1 MAGKGQ
7 PAKRKTDGK
16 TTPRSRKPAAASGP
30 KATVADDTTVAPSSD
45 AAQPEGASS
54 ELVVPTLAAEEPPR
68 PERHPLARMRDDTG
82 GDVTAVSPETSG
94 QGQPGIIE
102 HFTTTATTSYD
113 RGHGAATDIFAS
125 VREQIREQP
134 VKAVL
139 IAAGAGFLY
148 GLISRR

>member
-16 TTPRSRKPAAASGP
+16 TSPRARKPSTASAPKTTPGGEAP
-30 KATVADDTTVAPSSD
+30 KAAGD
-45 AAQPEGASS
+45 AAQRTPTTS
-54 ELVVPTLAAEEPPR
+54 EMVVPALAAEEPPR
-68 PERHPLARMRDDTG
+68 PERHPLARMREDEGDD
-82 GDVTAVSPETSG
+82 VPAIAPETSEG
-94 QGQPGIIE
+94 DQPGIIE

-113 RGHGAATDIFAS
+113 RGHHAATDLFAS
-125 VREQIREQP
+125 VREQIRQQP

-148 GLISRR
+148 GLICRR

>member
-16 TTPRSRKPAAASGP
+16 TSPRARKSGAASAP
-30 KATVADDTTVAPSSD
+30 KTTPGGKAPEAAGD
-45 AAQPEGASS
+45 AAQRTPTTS
-54 ELVVPTLAAEEPPR
+54 EMVVPALAAEEPPR
-68 PERHPLARMRDDTG
+68 PERHPLARMRDEEDNTPP
-82 GDVTAVSPETSG
+82 TAAVASEEH
-94 QGQPGIIE
+94 QPGIIE

-113 RGHGAATDIFAS
+113 RGHETATDMFTS

-139 IAAGAGFLY
+139 VAAGAGFLY